1 MIAGRC
7 KNLDNR
13 STKRQE
19 LRLYIMRDSTE
30 ARCELTGHDLH
41 WSGDNKL
48 YIWATRLPRQSKDV
62 TDHKANTNK
71 KIKIKFLSPLYCL
84 WSMQEEAGK
93 KLSRSKPLAYIH
105 DDRCAT

>member
-1 MIAGRC
+1 MCSLKSLSTNRFGKFIAWPRLLPMLIMIAGRC

-48 YIWATRLPRQSKDV
+48 YS
-62 TDHKANTNK
+62 
-71 KIKIKFLSPLYCL
+71 
-84 WSMQEEAGK
+84 
-93 KLSRSKPLAYIH
+93 
-105 DDRCAT
+105 